1 VETVGERITRR
12 NATISQR
19 EEQERAGVRFGGS
32 KAIGIAV
39 NGKGPNKAASSR
51 EFLLPRAYGGTRSR
65 LEAFALCG
73 VRLEVRFWH
82 SEVMATLS
90 PANALGHVPTAI
102 DLFAGCGGLT
112 LGLKQAGF
120 RILGAIE
127 LSPLAAATYVG
138 NHPEVTV
145 WNADI
150 RRVRAR
156 AVLRK
161 LNLKEG
167 ELDLLAACPPCE
179 GFSCL
184 RTLNGGRRVRDCR
197 NDLVLQLVRFVRA
210 FRPKAVMM
218 ENVPGLMRNRRFG
231 VFRTSLERLGYRCNV
246 AALDAA
252 DYGVPQRRRR
262 MILLAGL
269 GHEIQFG
276 RLARSRRTV
285 RDAIA
290 DLARTTRRRRDKL
303 HREMERRGS
312 RVKTLI
318 KSVPKDG
325 GSRAD
330 LPARF
335 KLKCHKMCDGFKD
348 VYGRMRWDD
357 VAPTITSGC
366 VNPSKGRFLHP
377 SKDRAITLREAAIL
391 QSFPRR
397 YFFSL
402 EKGKFAVAEMIGNA
416 LPPEFIRR
424 HALSVSAFIRTVR
437 AEKDHVGR

>member
-1 VETVGERITRR
+1 MLD
-12 NATISQR
+12 A
-19 EEQERAGVRFGGS
+19 
-32 KAIGIAV
+32 
-39 NGKGPNKAASSR
+39 
-51 EFLLPRAYGGTRSR
+51 TRSKI
-65 LEAFALCG
+65 LAFGSMGSCS
-73 VRLEVRFWH
+73 R
-82 SEVMATLS
+82 
-90 PANALGHVPTAI
+90 ANSVGSVPTAL

-120 RILGAIE
+120 NVLGAIE
-127 LSPLAAATYVG
+127 LSALAAATYTQ

-145 WNADI
+145 WNSDI

-156 AVLRK
+156 AVLQK
-161 LNLKEG
+161 LALKEG

-184 RTLNGGRRVRDCR
+184 RTLNGGRRVRDRR

-210 FRPKAVMM
+210 FKPKAVMM
-218 ENVPGLMRNRRFG
+218 ENVPGLMRNRRFEL
-231 VFRTSLERLGYRCNV
+231 FRRRLERLGYRCNV

-269 GHEIQFG
+269 RHEIRFG
-276 RLARSRRTV
+276 RIARSRRTV
-285 RDAIA
+285 RQAIA
-290 DLARTTRRRRDKL
+290 DLARTTRSRRDKL
-303 HREMERRGS
+303 HREMERRGPRIKS
-312 RVKTLI
+312 LI
-318 KSVPKDG
+318 KSVPKNG
-325 GSRAD
+325 GSRGD

-335 KLKCHKMCDGFKD
+335 KLKCHETCDGFKD

-391 QSFPRR
+391 QTFPRR

-424 HALSVSAFIRTVR
+424 HALSVSEFVRTVR
-437 AEKDHVGR
+437 TRKRHAGR